1 VLLGKLLVSPANML
15 MLDEPT
21 NHLDME
27 SNDSLVEAIDAFN
40 GSVIV
45 VTHSEMMLH
54 ALATRLI
61 VFDDGKVTLFEG
73 TYQDFLDR
81 VGWKSENES
90 GAPRAKKNSRN
101 NSVNK
106 KQLRRER
113 AELLNKKS
121 KTMGG
126 LQKSID
132 EAEKEVL
139 RLEEKI
145 ECENQEIRE
154 ASLRGEGEAIKILT
168 KKLHESKARLNAVF
182 TKLDLLR
189 SEIEDRTK
197 EFEGEL
203 ESLMTVSR

>member
-73 TYQDFLDR
+73 TYQEFLDR

-90 GAPRAKKNSRN
+90 GGPRIRKSRN

-126 LQKSID
+126 LQKSMD

-139 RLEEKI
+139 RLEERI
-145 ECENQEIRE
+145 ERQNQEIRE
-154 ASLRGEGEAIKILT
+154 ASIKGEGEAIKILT
-168 KKLHESKARLNAVF
+168 KKLHDSKSRLDAVF
-182 TKLDLLR
+182 AKLDLLR

>member
-1 VLLGKLLVSPANML
+1 ML

-73 TYQDFLDR
+73 PYQDFLDR

-90 GAPRAKKNSRN
+90 GAPRARKNSRN

-139 RLEEKI
+139 KLEEKI
-145 ECENQEIRE
+145 EQENQEIRE
-154 ASLRGEGEAIKILT
+154 AYLKGEGEAIKILT
-168 KKLHESKARLNAVF
+168 KKFHESKARLDAIF
-182 TKLDLLR
+182 AKLDLLR
-189 SEIEDRTK
+189 SEIEGRTK
-197 EFEGEL
+197 EFEEEL